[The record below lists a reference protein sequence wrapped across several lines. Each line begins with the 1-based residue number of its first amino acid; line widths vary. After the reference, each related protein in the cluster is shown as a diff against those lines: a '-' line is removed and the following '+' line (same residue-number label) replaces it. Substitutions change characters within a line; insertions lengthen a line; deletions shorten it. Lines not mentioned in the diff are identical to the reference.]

1 MDGRF
6 IYVFSEQD
14 RDELTMAGL
23 KLLGSD
29 EKTHTYIFIND
40 TAKFAKG
47 PGVFVLSDTLTF

>member
-14 RDELTMAGL
+14 RDELIGMGL
-23 KLLGSD
+23 EQIGSN
-29 EKTHTYIFIND
+29 EAAHTYAFVND
-40 TAKFAKG
+40 VAKFAQM